1 MPAALLEKPAKVVLA
16 IRILYLIVA
25 LGIIRLTFSVVRHI
39 DVRSPDFLILTKV
52 LVYSVSIF
60 LIYQV
65 GKRKNWARW
74 SLLAVLAAGIPLI
87 ILPAFGAI
95 SHNPVYATLAILQL
109 GLFVVALVLLFHESS
124 STWFSAKK
132 TGVRT

>member
-1 MPAALLEKPAKVVLA
+1 MPAVLLDKPAKVVLA
-16 IRILYLIVA
+16 IRALYLVVA
-25 LGIIRLTFSVVRHI
+25 LGIIRLTFTVIRHI

-65 GKRKNWARW
+65 GKGKNWARW
-74 SLLAVLAAGIPLI
+74 SLAAVLAVGIPLI
-87 ILPAFGAI
+87 ILPVFGAI
-95 SHNPVYATLAILQL
+95 FHNPVYATLAILQL
-109 GLFVVALVLLFHESS
+109 GLYVIALVLLFHESS
-124 STWFSAKK
+124 SAWFK

>member
-1 MPAALLEKPAKVVLA
+1 MPAALLVKPAKVVLA

-25 LGIIRLTFSVVRHI
+25 LGIIRLTFSVIRHI

-95 SHNPVYATLAILQL
+95 SHNPVYAILAILQL
-109 GLFVVALVLLFHESS
+109 GLYVVALVLLFHESS

>member
-1 MPAALLEKPAKVVLA
+1 MPAVLLDKPAKVVLA
-16 IRILYLIVA
+16 IRALYLVVA
-25 LGIIRLTFSVVRHI
+25 LGIIRLTFTVIRHI

-65 GKRKNWARW
+65 GKGKNWARW
-74 SLLAVLAAGIPLI
+74 SLAGVLAVGIPLI
-87 ILPAFGAI
+87 ILPVFGAI
-95 SHNPVYATLAILQL
+95 FHNPVYATLAILQL
-109 GLFVVALVLLFHESS
+109 GLYVIALVLLFHESS
-124 STWFSAKK
+124 SAWFK